1 MGRTEIERY
10 FSEQFK
16 SMTKDQ
22 ATPPHYD
29 VIIIGAGPAGAT
41 CALQLR
47 HSDLK
52 VLLID
57 KATFPRSKTCG
68 DAITGR
74 SIKTLFRC
82 CPELVEQFR
91 TFSYKTEIKHTRLNI
106 NRQKPIDIHWVNEA
120 YCCRRADFDQA
131 LLQGV
136 RQYAPNVQILE
147 GFQIDDIVQDNTLP
161 GRYMVGNSS
170 QQRYFNT
177 QFLVGSDGTQ
187 SIVSKKLTDTRL
199 EQNHHAGAV
208 RAYFSGVKGLHLNR
222 TEVFVLPE
230 FMPGYFWV
238 FPLSEDTANV
248 GFGMLTRSIAGQK
261 VNLKDSFYAFI
272 QASAEL
278 KGRFDESTQ
287 VGKLEGFGLALGS
300 RRVPMS
306 GDHFLLIGDAAS
318 LIDPASGEGISNAI
332 VSGKVAAET
341 IVAAFKAQD
350 FSADFVKSYEKQ
362 LFKIIGKE
370 LRVSTILLRSFL
382 FAPGLLDAGAYLMVN
397 PFFKRLAKKLM

>member
-1 MGRTEIERY
+1 
-10 FSEQFK
+10 
-16 SMTKDQ
+16 MTKSYQ
-22 ATPPHYD
+22 SPPPHYD

-47 HSDLK
+47 HSNLN

-57 KATFPRSKTCG
+57 KASFPRSKTCG

-74 SIKTLFRC
+74 SIKTLYRC

-91 TFSYKTEIKHTRLNI
+91 AFPQKTEIKHTRLHI
-106 NRQKPIDIHWVNEA
+106 NFHKPVDIHWVNEA
-120 YCCRRADFDQA
+120 YCCRRTDFDYA

-136 RQYAPNVQILE
+136 RQHAPNVQVLE
-147 GFQIDDIVQDNTLP
+147 GFQVDDIVQDDTVP
-161 GRYMVGNSS
+161 GRFLVGNSR
-170 QQRYFNT
+170 QQRYFST

-187 SIVSKKLTDTRL
+187 SMVGKKLTTTRL

-248 GFGMLTRSIAGQK
+248 GLGMLPHSIARQK
-261 VNLKDSFYAFI
+261 VNLKEAVYAFI
-272 QASAEL
+272 QASPEL
-278 KGRFDESTQ
+278 RARFDESTQ
-287 VGKLEGFGLALGS
+287 MGKLEGFGLALGS

-350 FSADFVKSYEKQ
+350 FSADSVKNYEKQ

-370 LRVSTILLRSFL
+370 LKTSTILLHSFH
-382 FAPGLLDAGAYLMVN
+382 FVPKLLDLSAYLMAN

>member
-1 MGRTEIERY
+1 M
-10 FSEQFK
+10 SNN
-16 SMTKDQ
+16 Q
-22 ATPPHYD
+22 ASPPHFD

-47 HSDLK
+47 HSNLK

-91 TFSYKTEIKHTRLNI
+91 SFPQKNEIKHTRLHI
-106 NRQKPIDIHWVNEA
+106 NSRRPVDIHWVNEA
-120 YCCRRADFDQA
+120 YCWRRTDFDHA

-136 RQYAPNVQILE
+136 HQHAPNVQILE
-147 GFQIDDIVQDNTLP
+147 GFQVDEIVRDDTASGMFL
-161 GRYMVGNSS
+161 VGNSR
-170 QQRYFNT
+170 QQSYFST
-177 QFLVGSDGTQ
+177 KFLVGSDGTQ
-187 SIVSKKLTDTRL
+187 SMVGKKLTTARL

-208 RAYFSGVKGLHLNR
+208 RAYFKGVKGLHLNR

-238 FPLSEDTANV
+238 FPLSKDTANV
-248 GFGMLTRSIAGQK
+248 GFGMLTSSIARKK
-261 VNLKDSFYAFI
+261 VNLKEAIYAFI
-272 QASAEL
+272 QATPEL
-278 KGRFDESTQ
+278 RGRFDESMQ
-287 VGKLEGFGLALGS
+287 EGKLEGFGLALGS

-341 IVAAFKAQD
+341 IVTAFKKQD
-350 FSADFVKSYEKQ
+350 FSAAFVKSYEKK

-370 LRVSTILLRSFL
+370 LKTSTILLRCFH
-382 FAPGLLDAGAYLMVN
+382 FVPGLLDLSAYLMAN

>member
-1 MGRTEIERY
+1 
-10 FSEQFK
+10 
-16 SMTKDQ
+16 MTK
-22 ATPPHYD
+22 ARAKEPLHPNSSHYD

-47 HSDLK
+47 HSNLK

-91 TFSYKTEIKHTRLNI
+91 SFPQKTEIKQTRLHI
-106 NRQKPIDIHWVNEA
+106 NSHKPVDIHWVNEA
-120 YCCRRADFDQA
+120 YCCRRADFDYA

-136 RQYAPNVQILE
+136 HEYAPNVQILE
-147 GFQIDDIVQDNTLP
+147 GFPVDDIVQDGAVP
-161 GRYMVGNSS
+161 GRFLVGNSS
-170 QQRYFNT
+170 QQRYFST

-187 SIVSKKLTDTRL
+187 SMVSKKLSTTRL
-199 EQNHHAGAV
+199 DQNHHAGAV

-248 GFGMLTRSIAGQK
+248 GFGMLTRSIARQK
-261 VNLKDSFYAFI
+261 INLKDAVYAFI
-272 QASAEL
+272 QASPEL
-278 KGRFDESTQ
+278 RARFDESTQ

-341 IVAAFKAQD
+341 IVAAFKKQD
-350 FSADFVKSYEKQ
+350 FSADFVKDYEKQ

-370 LRVSTILLRSFL
+370 LKTSTILLRSFH
-382 FAPGLLDAGAYLMVN
+382 FAPKLLDWSAYLMAN
-397 PFFKRLAKKLM
+397 PFFKHLAKKLM

>member
-1 MGRTEIERY
+1 
-10 FSEQFK
+10 
-16 SMTKDQ
+16 MTKERVKAPLYPNSSHFDL
-22 ATPPHYD
+22 
-29 VIIIGAGPAGAT
+29 VIIGAGPAGAT

-47 HSDLK
+47 HSNLR

-91 TFSYKTEIKHTRLNI
+91 SFPQKTEIKQTRLHI
-106 NRQKPIDIHWVNEA
+106 NAHKPVDIHWVNEA
-120 YCCRRADFDQA
+120 YCCRRVDFDDA

-147 GFQIDDIVQDNTLP
+147 GFQVDEIVQDDTTP
-161 GRYMVGNSS
+161 GRFLVGNSS
-170 QQRYFNT
+170 QRRYFST

-187 SIVSKKLTDTRL
+187 SMVSKKLSTTRL
-199 EQNHHAGAV
+199 DQNHHAGAV

-248 GFGMLTRSIAGQK
+248 GFGMLTRSIARQK
-261 VNLKDSFYAFI
+261 VNLKEAVYAFI
-272 QASAEL
+272 QASPEL
-278 KGRFDESTQ
+278 RARFGESTQ

-300 RRVPMS
+300 RRVSMS

-341 IVAAFKAQD
+341 IVVAFKKQD
-350 FSADFVKSYEKQ
+350 FSADFLKSYEKN
-362 LFKIIGKE
+362 LFKIVGKE
-370 LRVSTILLRSFL
+370 LKTSTILLRSFH
-382 FAPGLLDAGAYLMVN
+382 FVPKLLDWSAYLMAN

>member
-1 MGRTEIERY
+1 
-10 FSEQFK
+10 
-16 SMTKDQ
+16 MTNNQ
-22 ATPPHYD
+22 APSTHFD

-47 HSDLK
+47 HSNLN

-57 KATFPRSKTCG
+57 KASFPRSKTCG

-91 TFSYKTEIKHTRLNI
+91 AFPQKTEIKHTRLHI
-106 NRQKPIDIHWVNEA
+106 NSQKPVDIHWVNEA
-120 YCCRRADFDQA
+120 YCCRRTDFDYA

-147 GFQIDDIVQDNTLP
+147 GFQVDDIVQDDTTP
-161 GRYMVGNSS
+161 GRFLVGNSS
-170 QQRYFNT
+170 QQRYFST

-187 SIVSKKLTDTRL
+187 SLVSKKLTSTRL

-248 GFGMLTRSIAGQK
+248 GFGMLTRSIARQK
-261 VNLKDSFYAFI
+261 INLKEAVHAFI
-272 QASAEL
+272 QASPEL
-278 KGRFDESTQ
+278 RGRFAESTQ

-341 IVAAFKAQD
+341 IVVAFKKQD
-350 FSADFVKSYEKQ
+350 FSADFLKSYEKE

-370 LRVSTILLRSFL
+370 LKTSTILLRGFH
-382 FAPGLLDAGAYLMVN
+382 FAPLLLDFAAYLMAN

>member
-1 MGRTEIERY
+1 MIN
-10 FSEQFK
+10 EQ
-16 SMTKDQ
+16 TKE
-22 ATPPHYD
+22 PLHPNSSHYD
-29 VIIIGAGPAGAT
+29 IIILGAGPAGAT

-47 HSDLK
+47 HSNLK

-74 SIKTLFRC
+74 SIKTLYRC

-91 TFSYKTEIKHTRLNI
+91 TFPQKIEIQHTRLNI
-106 NRQKPIDIHWVNEA
+106 NHRKPIDIHWVNEA
-120 YCCRRADFDQA
+120 YCCRRADFDHA
-131 LLQGV
+131 MLQGV
-136 RQYAPNVQILE
+136 RQYAPNVHILE
-147 GFQIDDIVQDNTLP
+147 GFQVDEIVQGDTVP
-161 GRYMVGNSS
+161 GRYIVGNSG
-170 QQRYFNT
+170 QQRYFST

-187 SIVSKKLTDTRL
+187 SIVSKKLTSTRL

-208 RAYFSGVKGLHLNR
+208 RAYFSGVNGLHLNR

-248 GFGMLTRSIAGQK
+248 GFGMLTHSIARQK

-272 QASAEL
+272 QASPEL
-278 KGRFDESTQ
+278 KARFGESIQ
-287 VGKLEGFGLALGS
+287 VGKLKGFGLALGS
-300 RRVPMS
+300 RRVLMS
-306 GDHFLLIGDAAS
+306 GEHFLLTGDAAS

-341 IVAAFKAQD
+341 ILAAFEAQD
-350 FSADFVKSYEKQ
+350 FSADFVKSYERK

-370 LRVSTILLRSFL
+370 LSVSTILLRSFL
-382 FAPGLLDAGAYLMVN
+382 LAPRLLDAGAYLMAN

>member
-1 MGRTEIERY
+1 
-10 FSEQFK
+10 
-16 SMTKDQ
+16 MTHVQ
-22 ATPPHYD
+22 IPHFD

-47 HSDLK
+47 HSNLK

-74 SIKTLFRC
+74 SIKTLHHC

-91 TFSYKTEIKHTRLNI
+91 SFPQKTGIKHTRLHI
-106 NRQKPIDIHWVNEA
+106 NARRPVDIHWVNEA
-120 YCCRRADFDQA
+120 YCCRRVDFDDV

-136 RQYAPNVQILE
+136 RQYAPNVQIIE
-147 GFQIDDIVQDNTLP
+147 GFQVDDIVQDDSAP
-161 GRYMVGNSS
+161 GKFLVGNSS
-170 QQRYFNT
+170 QQQYFST

-187 SIVSKKLTDTRL
+187 SIVSKKLSTTRL
-199 EQNHHAGAV
+199 DQKHHAGAV
-208 RAYFSGVKGLHLNR
+208 RAYFSGVKGLDLNR

-248 GFGMLTRSIAGQK
+248 GFGMLTRSIARQK
-261 VNLKDSFYAFI
+261 VNLKKAFYTFI
-272 QASAEL
+272 QASPEL
-278 KGRFDESTQ
+278 KARFGESIQ

-332 VSGKVAAET
+332 VSGKIAAET
-341 IVAAFKAQD
+341 IVTAFKAQD
-350 FSADFVKSYEKQ
+350 FSANFVKGYEKQ
-362 LFKIIGKE
+362 LFNIIGKE
-370 LRVSTILLRSFL
+370 LKTSTILLRSFH
-382 FAPGLLDAGAYLMVN
+382 FAPKLLDWSAYLMAN
-397 PFFKRLAKKLM
+397 SFFKHLAKKLM

>member
-1 MGRTEIERY
+1 
-10 FSEQFK
+10 
-16 SMTKDQ
+16 MTKSHQ
-22 ATPPHYD
+22 FPPPHFD

-47 HSDLK
+47 HSKLN

-57 KATFPRSKTCG
+57 KASFPRSKTCG

-74 SIKTLFRC
+74 SIKTLYRC
-82 CPELVEQFR
+82 CPELVERFR
-91 TFSYKTEIKHTRLNI
+91 SFPQKTEIKHTRLHLNAH
-106 NRQKPIDIHWVNEA
+106 KPVDIHWVNEA
-120 YCCRRADFDQA
+120 YCCRRADFDNA
-131 LLQGV
+131 LLEGV

-147 GFQIDDIVQDNTLP
+147 GFQVDEIVQDDAVP
-161 GRYMVGNSS
+161 GKFLVGNSS
-170 QQRYFNT
+170 QQRYFST

-187 SIVSKKLTDTRL
+187 SMVSKKLTTTRL

-208 RAYFSGVKGLHLNR
+208 RAYFSRVKGLHLNR

-238 FPLSEDTANV
+238 FPLSEDMANV
-248 GFGMLTRSIAGQK
+248 GFGMLTRSIARQK
-261 VNLKDSFYAFI
+261 INLKEAVYAFI
-272 QASAEL
+272 QASPEL
-278 KGRFDESTQ
+278 RGRFDESTQ

-300 RRVPMS
+300 RSVPMS
-306 GDHFLLIGDAAS
+306 GDHFLLTGDAAS

-341 IVAAFKAQD
+341 IVAAFEQQD
-350 FSADFVKSYEKQ
+350 FSAEFLKNYDRK
-362 LFKIIGKE
+362 LFKVIGKE
-370 LRVSTILLRSFL
+370 LKTSTILLRGFH
-382 FAPGLLDAGAYLMVN
+382 FAPRLLDFAAYLMAN

>member
-1 MGRTEIERY
+1 
-10 FSEQFK
+10 
-16 SMTKDQ
+16 MTKSYQ
-22 ATPPHYD
+22 SPPPHYD

-47 HSDLK
+47 HSKLN

-91 TFSYKTEIKHTRLNI
+91 AFPQKTEIKHTRLHI
-106 NRQKPIDIHWVNEA
+106 NSHKPVDINWANEA
-120 YCCRRADFDQA
+120 YCCRRTDFDYA

-147 GFQIDDIVQDNTLP
+147 GFQVDDIVQDDAVP
-161 GRYMVGNSS
+161 GRFLVGNSS
-170 QQRYFNT
+170 QQRYFST

-187 SIVSKKLTDTRL
+187 SIVSKKITSTRL

-248 GFGMLTRSIAGQK
+248 GFGMLTSSIARQK
-261 VNLKDSFYAFI
+261 INLKEAVYAFI
-272 QASAEL
+272 QASPEL
-278 KGRFDESTQ
+278 KARFDESTQ

-341 IVAAFKAQD
+341 IVVAFEKQD
-350 FSADFVKSYEKQ
+350 FSAGFLKSHEKE
-362 LFKIIGKE
+362 LFKNIGKE
-370 LRVSTILLRSFL
+370 LKTSTILLRGFH
-382 FAPGLLDAGAYLMVN
+382 FVPKLLDWSAYLMAN

>member
-1 MGRTEIERY
+1 
-10 FSEQFK
+10 
-16 SMTKDQ
+16 MTKNQ
-22 ATPPHYD
+22 SPPPHYD

-47 HSDLK
+47 HSNLN

-68 DAITGR
+68 DATTGR

-91 TFSYKTEIKHTRLNI
+91 SFPQKTEIKHTRLHI
-106 NRQKPIDIHWVNEA
+106 NSHKPVDIHWVNEA
-120 YCCRRADFDQA
+120 YCFRRTDFDYA

-147 GFQIDDIVQDNTLP
+147 GFPVDDIVQDGAAP
-161 GRYMVGNSS
+161 GRFLVGNSS
-170 QQRYFNT
+170 QQRYFST

-187 SIVSKKLTDTRL
+187 SIVSKKLTSTRL

-248 GFGMLTRSIAGQK
+248 GFGMLTRSIAQQK
-261 VNLKDSFYAFI
+261 INLKEAVYAFI
-272 QASAEL
+272 QASPEL
-278 KGRFDESTQ
+278 KARFDESTQ

-300 RRVPMS
+300 RRVPML
-306 GDHFLLIGDAAS
+306 GYHFLLIGDAAS

-332 VSGKVAAET
+332 VSGRVAAET
-341 IVAAFKAQD
+341 IVAAFKKQD
-350 FSADFVKSYEKQ
+350 FSADFLKNYEKE

-370 LRVSTILLRSFL
+370 LKTSTILLRSFH
-382 FAPGLLDAGAYLMVN
+382 FAPKLLDFAAYLMAN

>member
-1 MGRTEIERY
+1 
-10 FSEQFK
+10 
-16 SMTKDQ
+16 MTNNQ
-22 ATPPHYD
+22 TPPPHFD

-47 HSDLK
+47 HSNLK

-91 TFSYKTEIKHTRLNI
+91 SFPQKTEIKQTRLHI
-106 NRQKPIDIHWVNEA
+106 NAHKPVDIHWVNEA
-120 YCCRRADFDQA
+120 YCCRRVDFDDA

-147 GFQIDDIVQDNTLP
+147 GFQVDEIVQDDTTP
-161 GRYMVGNSS
+161 GRFLVGNSS
-170 QQRYFNT
+170 QRRYFST

-187 SIVSKKLTDTRL
+187 SMVSKKLSTTRL
-199 EQNHHAGAV
+199 DQNHHAGAV

-248 GFGMLTRSIAGQK
+248 GFGMLTSSISRQK
-261 VNLKDSFYAFI
+261 VNLKEAVYAFI
-272 QASAEL
+272 QASPEL
-278 KGRFDESTQ
+278 RARFGESTQ

-341 IVAAFKAQD
+341 IVVAFKKKD
-350 FSADFVKSYEKQ
+350 FSADFLKNHEKN
-362 LFKIIGKE
+362 LFKIVGKE
-370 LRVSTILLRSFL
+370 LKTSTILLRSFH
-382 FAPGLLDAGAYLMVN
+382 FVPKLLDWSAYLMAN

>member
-1 MGRTEIERY
+1 
-10 FSEQFK
+10 
-16 SMTKDQ
+16 MTKNQ
-22 ATPPHYD
+22 APPPHYD
-29 VIIIGAGPAGAT
+29 VIILGAGPAGAT

-47 HSDLK
+47 HSNLNI
-52 VLLID
+52 LLID

-74 SIKTLFRC
+74 SIKTLFRY

-91 TFSYKTEIKHTRLNI
+91 SFPQKTEIKHTRLNI
-106 NRQKPIDIHWVNEA
+106 NSHKPIDIHWVNEA
-120 YCCRRADFDQA
+120 YCCRRTDFDYA

-147 GFQIDDIVQDNTLP
+147 GFPVDDIVQDGAAP
-161 GRYMVGNSS
+161 GRFFVGNSS
-170 QQRYFNT
+170 QQRYFST

-187 SIVSKKLTDTRL
+187 SMVSKKLTSTRL

-248 GFGMLTRSIAGQK
+248 GFGMLTRSIAQQK
-261 VNLKDSFYAFI
+261 INLKEALYAFI
-272 QASAEL
+272 QASPEL
-278 KGRFDESTQ
+278 KARFDESTQ

-332 VSGKVAAET
+332 VSGRVAAET
-341 IVAAFKAQD
+341 IVAAFKKQD
-350 FSADFVKSYEKQ
+350 FSADFLKNYEKE

-370 LRVSTILLRSFL
+370 LKTSSILLRSFH
-382 FAPGLLDAGAYLMVN
+382 FAPKLLDWSAYLMAN

>member
-1 MGRTEIERY
+1 
-10 FSEQFK
+10 
-16 SMTKDQ
+16 MTQ
-22 ATPPHYD
+22 TQVPPPHYD
-29 VIIIGAGPAGAT
+29 VIIIGVGPAGAT

-47 HSDLK
+47 HSNLN

-74 SIKTLFRC
+74 SIKTLYRC
-82 CPELVEQFR
+82 CPELIEQFR
-91 TFSYKTEIKHTRLNI
+91 SFPQKTEVKHTRLHI
-106 NRQKPIDIHWVNEA
+106 NAPKPVDIHWVNEA
-120 YCCRRADFDQA
+120 YCCRRADFDYA
-131 LLQGV
+131 LLQAV

-147 GFQIDDIVQDNTLP
+147 GFLVDDIVQDDTAH
-161 GRYMVGNSS
+161 GRFLVGNSS
-170 QQRYFNT
+170 QQRYFST

-187 SIVSKKLTDTRL
+187 SIVSKKLTSTRL
-199 EQNHHAGAV
+199 DQNHHAGAV

-248 GFGMLTRSIAGQK
+248 GFGMLTRSIARQK
-261 VNLKDSFYAFI
+261 VNLKDAVYAFI
-272 QASAEL
+272 QASPEL
-278 KGRFDESTQ
+278 RGRFAESIQ
-287 VGKLEGFGLALGS
+287 MGKLEGFGLALGS
-300 RRVPMS
+300 RRIPMS
-306 GDHFLLIGDAAS
+306 GDHFLLIGDAGS

-341 IVAAFKAQD
+341 IVTAFKKQD
-350 FSADFVKSYEKQ
+350 FSAAFVKSYEKE
-362 LFKIIGKE
+362 LFKIIGRE
-370 LRVSTILLRSFL
+370 LKTSTILLRSFH
-382 FAPGLLDAGAYLMVN
+382 FVPGLLDLSAYLMAN

>member
-1 MGRTEIERY
+1 
-10 FSEQFK
+10 
-16 SMTKDQ
+16 MTKNQ
-22 ATPPHYD
+22 SPSLHYD

-47 HSDLK
+47 RSNLN

-74 SIKTLFRC
+74 SLKTLFRC

-91 TFSYKTEIKHTRLNI
+91 AFPQKTEIKHTRLNI
-106 NRQKPIDIHWVNEA
+106 NRRKPIDINWVNEA
-120 YCCRRADFDQA
+120 YCCRRSDFDHA

-136 RQYAPNVQILE
+136 REYAPNVHILE
-147 GFQIDDIVQDNTLP
+147 GFQVDEIAQENTSA
-161 GRYMVGNSS
+161 GRYIVGNSS
-170 QQRYFNT
+170 QQRYFST

-187 SIVSKKLTDTRL
+187 SIVSKKLTTTRL
-199 EQNHHAGAV
+199 AQNHHAGAV
-208 RAYFSGVKGLHLNR
+208 RAYFSGVKGLNLNR
-222 TEVFVLPE
+222 MEVFVLPE

-248 GFGMLTRSIAGQK
+248 GFGMLTRSIARQK
-261 VNLKDSFYAFI
+261 VNLKDAVYAFI
-272 QASAEL
+272 QASPEL

-306 GDHFLLIGDAAS
+306 GDHFLLTGDAAS
-318 LIDPASGEGISNAI
+318 LIDPASGDGISNAI

-341 IVAAFKAQD
+341 IIAAFERQD
-350 FSADFVKSYEKQ
+350 FRADFVKNYEKK

-370 LRVSTILLRSFL
+370 LKISTILLRSFL
-382 FAPGLLDAGAYLMVN
+382 FAPRLLDLAAYLMAN

>member
-1 MGRTEIERY
+1 
-10 FSEQFK
+10 
-16 SMTKDQ
+16 MTNNE
-22 ATPPHYD
+22 TPPPHYD
-29 VIIIGAGPAGAT
+29 VIIVGAGPAGAT

-47 HSDLK
+47 HSNLN

-74 SIKTLFRC
+74 SIKTLYRC
-82 CPELVEQFR
+82 CQELVEQFR
-91 TFSYKTEIKHTRLNI
+91 SFPQKTEIKHTRLNI
-106 NRQKPIDIHWVNEA
+106 NSRKPVDIHWVNEA
-120 YCCRRADFDQA
+120 YCCRRTDFDYA

-147 GFQIDDIVQDNTLP
+147 GFPVDDIVQDDTAP
-161 GRYMVGNSS
+161 GRFLVGNSS
-170 QQRYFNT
+170 QQRYFST

-187 SIVSKKLTDTRL
+187 SLVSKKLTTTRL

-208 RAYFSGVKGLHLNR
+208 RAYFSGVKDLHLNR

-238 FPLSEDTANV
+238 FPLSEDMANV
-248 GFGMLTRSIAGQK
+248 GFGMLTRSIARRK
-261 VNLKDSFYAFI
+261 VNLKDAVYAFI
-272 QASAEL
+272 QASPEL
-278 KGRFDESTQ
+278 RTRFAESTQ

-300 RRVPMS
+300 RRVPLS

-350 FSADFVKSYEKQ
+350 FSADFVKMYEKQ
-362 LFKIIGKE
+362 LFKIIEKE
-370 LRVSTILLRSFL
+370 LKTSTILLRSFH
-382 FAPGLLDAGAYLMVN
+382 FAPKLLDLSAYLMAN

>member
-1 MGRTEIERY
+1 MP
-10 FSEQFK
+10 FK
-16 SMTKDQ
+16 S
-22 ATPPHYD
+22 PIPNHYD
-29 VIIIGAGPAGAT
+29 IIIIGAGPAGAT

-47 HSDLK
+47 HSKLN

-91 TFSYKTEIKHTRLNI
+91 TFPLKTEIKHTRLNI
-106 NRQKPIDIHWVNEA
+106 NHHKPIDIHWVNEA

-147 GFQIDDIVQDNTLP
+147 GFQVNDIIEGDTVP
-161 GRYMVGNSS
+161 GRYIVGNSN
-170 QQRYFNT
+170 QQRYFST

-187 SIVSKKLTDTRL
+187 SIVGKKLTTTRL

-238 FPLSEDTANV
+238 FPLSEDTANI
-248 GFGMLTRSIAGQK
+248 GFGMLTSSIAQQK
-261 VNLKDSFYAFI
+261 INLKEAVYAFI
-272 QASAEL
+272 QASPEL
-278 KGRFDESTQ
+278 KARFDESTQ
-287 VGKLEGFGLALGS
+287 EGKLEGFGLALGS

-306 GDHFLLIGDAAS
+306 GEHFLLTGDAAS

-332 VSGKVAAET
+332 VSGKMAAET
-341 IVAAFKAQD
+341 IVAAFEAQD
-350 FSADFVKSYEKQ
+350 FSADFVKDYDKK

-370 LRVSTILLRSFL
+370 LKTSTILLRSFL
-382 FAPGLLDAGAYLMVN
+382 FAPKLLDVSAYLMGN
-397 PFFKRLAKKLM
+397 PFFKRLAKRLM

>member
-1 MGRTEIERY
+1 
-10 FSEQFK
+10 
-16 SMTKDQ
+16 MTNKQ
-22 ATPPHYD
+22 SPTHFD

-47 HSDLK
+47 HSNLK

-57 KATFPRSKTCG
+57 KANFPRSKTCG

-82 CPELVEQFR
+82 CPELVAQIR
-91 TFSYKTEIKHTRLNI
+91 SLPQKTEIKHTRLNI
-106 NRQKPIDIHWVNEA
+106 NAQQPVDIHWVNEA
-120 YCCRRADFDQA
+120 YCCRRVDFDYT

-136 RQYAPNVQILE
+136 RQYAPNVQIVE
-147 GFQIDDIVQDNTLP
+147 GFQVDDIVREDAIS
-161 GRYMVGNSS
+161 GRFLVGNSG
-170 QQRYFNT
+170 QQQYFSA
-177 QFLVGSDGTQ
+177 QFLVGGDGTQ
-187 SIVSKKLTDTRL
+187 SIVSKTLTPTRL

-208 RAYFSGVKGLHLNR
+208 RAYFSGVQGLDLNR
-222 TEVFVLPE
+222 TEVFVLPA

-248 GFGMLTRSIAGQK
+248 GFGMLTRSIAQQRI
-261 VNLKDSFYAFI
+261 NLKEALYAFI
-272 QASAEL
+272 QASPEL
-278 KGRFDESTQ
+278 RARFAQSTQ
-287 VGKLEGFGLALGS
+287 IGKLEGFGLALGS

-318 LIDPASGEGISNAI
+318 LIDPASGDGISNAI

-341 IVAAFKAQD
+341 IVTAFKKQD
-350 FSADFVKSYEKQ
+350 FSASFVKIYEKK
-362 LFKIIGKE
+362 LFKVIGKE
-370 LRVSTILLRSFL
+370 LKISTVLLRCFH
-382 FAPGLLDAGAYLMVN
+382 FVPGLLDLSAYLMGN

>member
-1 MGRTEIERY
+1 
-10 FSEQFK
+10 
-16 SMTKDQ
+16 MTQKQ
-22 ATPPHYD
+22 APPPHFD

-47 HSDLK
+47 HSKLN

-74 SIKTLFRC
+74 SIKTLVRC
-82 CPELVEQFR
+82 CPELLQQFR
-91 TFSYKTEIKHTRLNI
+91 SFPQKTEIKHTRLNI
-106 NRQKPIDIHWVNEA
+106 NRRHPIDIHWVNEA
-120 YCCRRADFDQA
+120 YCCRRVDFDQT

-147 GFQIDDIVQDNTLP
+147 GFQVDDIVQDNTLP
-161 GRYMVGNSS
+161 GKYLVGNSK
-170 QQRYFNT
+170 QQRYFST

-187 SIVSKKLTDTRL
+187 SIVNKKLTTTRL
-199 EQNHHAGAV
+199 EQDHHAGAV

-248 GFGMLTRSIAGQK
+248 GFGMLTRSIARQK

-278 KGRFDESTQ
+278 KARFDESTQ
-287 VGKLEGFGLALGS
+287 LGKPEGFGLALGS

-306 GDHFLLIGDAAS
+306 GDHFLLTGDAAS

-341 IVAAFKAQD
+341 IVLAFQKQD
-350 FSADFVKSYEKQ
+350 FSADFVKDYEKK

-370 LRVSTILLRSFL
+370 LKTSTILLRSF
-382 FAPGLLDAGAYLMVN
+382 FVAPWLLDLGAYLMAN